1 MFEANRTQSIIQLYV
16 GEIPEEDMHA
26 DRTVVEDNIEVDGEQ
41 NLNPNAEQPQNDEAK
56 SDASDASQ
64 EGNRDGRRKV
74 EYDSDFDFFLD
85 GDDLNDACDPI
96 DDEERDGG
104 ESKRESKGSS
114 ERVMCKAVCKIKRHC
129 ATLLQ
134 RNPGS
139 VAFIVT
145 EQPQLCKS
153 PIFKRIFVMFTAQ
166 KEGFVNACRPIIG
179 LDACHLKGIIGGQ
192 LMSAI
197 GRDANNQMFPIA
209 MALVESEC
217 KDSWGWFLDSF
228 TDAIGTPIERGWV
241 FLSDRQKGLIDCIE
255 NKYPRVEHRF
265 CVKHMYAN
273 FKLKFKD
280 KHLRD
285 LMWGAARA
293 YSPSHYESKM
303 RELQLV
309 APEAH
314 AWLSSIPANLWARHT
329 FSPRT
334 KCDLLSNNI
343 CESFNQYIKDAREEP
358 LLTMFEAIRRQIMCR
373 FQEKRDWIQKMKSH
387 ICSRICQKNEER
399 KKQVAQFDAL
409 VSTREMYEVTGI
421 VGTFA
426 VNAVQRS
433 CTCNEWDMTGIPCV
447 HACAGL
453 VQDNKSPYVLVR
465 FY

>member
-1 MFEANRTQSIIQLYV
+1 M
-16 GEIPEEDMHA
+16 
-26 DRTVVEDNIEVDGEQ
+26 
-41 NLNPNAEQPQNDEAK
+41 
-56 SDASDASQ
+56 
-64 EGNRDGRRKV
+64 
-74 EYDSDFDFFLD
+74 
-85 GDDLNDACDPI
+85 
-96 DDEERDGG
+96 
-104 ESKRESKGSS
+104 
-114 ERVMCKAVCKIKRHC
+114 
-129 ATLLQ
+129 
-134 RNPGS
+134 
-139 VAFIVT
+139 
-145 EQPQLCKS
+145 
-153 PIFKRIFVMFTAQ
+153 FVMFTAQ
-166 KEGFVNACRPIIG
+166 KEGFVNACRPVIG
-179 LDACHLKGIIGGQ
+179 LDACHLKGIMGGQ

-217 KDSWGWFLDSF
+217 KDSWGWFLDSL

-255 NKYPRVEHRF
+255 NKYPGVEHRF
-265 CVKHMYAN
+265 CVRHMYAN

-293 YSPSHYESKM
+293 YLPCHYESKM
-303 RELQLV
+303 RELHLV

-314 AWLSSIPANLWARHT
+314 AWFSSIPANLWARHT

-358 LLTMFEAIRRQIMCR
+358 ILTMFEAIRRQIMCR
-373 FQEKRDWIQKMKSH
+373 FQEKRDWIQKVKSH
-387 ICSRICQKNEER
+387 ICPRICQKIEER

-409 VSTREMYEVTGI
+409 VSTREVYEVTGI

-453 VQDNKSPYVLVR
+453 VQDNKDPYAYVDNCYSVEIYVKAYAGVIMPMPDQTNWVNASSDTLLPPRRKIAPGRPKKVRKKAQLEDLHVGKLSKVGLPIHCSHCGHTDHNARSCKVTGCSFVRQRKSVTAQGLLNEGEELVEATLQMLMLMLKEILMLMLCKMLM
-465 FY
+465 